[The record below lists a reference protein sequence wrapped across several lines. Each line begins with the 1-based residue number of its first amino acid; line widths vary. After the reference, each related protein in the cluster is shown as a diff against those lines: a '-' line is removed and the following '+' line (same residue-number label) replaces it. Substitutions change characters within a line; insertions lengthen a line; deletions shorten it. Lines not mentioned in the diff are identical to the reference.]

1 MVGAPAGNGVG
12 GGVGVAVGGGGSVPV
27 GKGESRGVSEGFKGD
42 WKASGVAEAVAEAE
56 AAGVVE
62 AVAVGEP
69 VGVLLGS
76 GGTSVWAGD
85 GEAGSPSTEVPQAE
99 RMAAN
104 AAAPAPF
111 RNRRRSSTICDFNMA
126 LL

>member
-1 MVGAPAGNGVG
+1 M
-12 GGVGVAVGGGGSVPV
+12 GVAVGGSVAV
-27 GKGESRGVSEGFKGD
+27 GKGESRGDSKGSSCD
-42 WKASGVAEAVAEAE
+42 WKASGVAEAVAEAEAE

-76 GGTSVWAGD
+76 EGSSVWAGD

-99 RMAAN
+99 SKAAN

-111 RNRRRSSTICDFNMA
+111 RNRRLSSTICDLDMA
-126 LL
+126 PL

>member
-1 MVGAPAGNGVG
+1 M
-12 GGVGVAVGGGGSVPV
+12 GVAVGGSVAV
-27 GKGESRGVSEGFKGD
+27 GKGESRGESKGSSGD
-42 WKASGVAEAVAEAE
+42 WKASGVTEAVAE

-76 GGTSVWAGD
+76 VGNSVCAGD
-85 GEAGSPSTEVPQAE
+85 GEPGSPSPEVPQAE
-99 RMAAN
+99 RTAAN

-111 RNRRRSSTICDFNMA
+111 RNRRLSSTICDLDMA
-126 LL
+126 PL

>member
-1 MVGAPAGNGVG
+1 MGVG
-12 GGVGVAVGGGGSVPV
+12 VGGGGSVAV
-27 GKGESRGVSEGFKGD
+27 GKGESRGDSKGSKGD

-76 GGTSVWAGD
+76 EGTSVWAGD
-85 GEAGSPSTEVPQAE
+85 GETGSPSTEVPQAE
-99 RMAAN
+99 RKAAN

-126 LL
+126 PL

>member
-1 MVGAPAGNGVG
+1 
-12 GGVGVAVGGGGSVPV
+12 VGVAVGGGGSVPV
-27 GKGESRGVSEGFKGD
+27 GRGESRGDSKGSSGD
-42 WKASGVAEAVAEAE
+42 WKASGVAEAVAEAEAE

-76 GGTSVWAGD
+76 GGRSVWAGD

-111 RNRRRSSTICDFNMA
+111 RNRRRSSTICDFNMVP
-126 LL
+126 L

>member
-1 MVGAPAGNGVG
+1 
-12 GGVGVAVGGGGSVPV
+12 VGVAVGGGGWVAV
-27 GKGESRGVSEGFKGD
+27 GDGEPSGDSKGSRGDSKE
-42 WKASGVAEAVAEAE
+42 SPVAEAVGELV
-56 AAGVVE
+56 GVTE

-76 GGTSVWAGD
+76 GGRSVLPGE
-85 GEAGSPSTEVPQAE
+85 GEACSPSPPAPQAE
-99 RMAAN
+99 RKAAS

-111 RNRRRSSTICDFNMA
+111 RNRRRFSTICDLDMA

>member
-1 MVGAPAGNGVG
+1 M
-12 GGVGVAVGGGGSVPV
+12 GVAVGGSVAV
-27 GKGESRGVSEGFKGD
+27 GKGESRGESKGSSGD
-42 WKASGVAEAVAEAE
+42 WKASGVTEAVAEAE

-76 GGTSVWAGD
+76 VGNSVCAGD
-85 GEAGSPSTEVPQAE
+85 GEPGSPSTEVPQAE
-99 RMAAN
+99 RKAAN

-111 RNRRRSSTICDFNMA
+111 RNRRLSSTICDLDMA
-126 LL
+126 PL

>member
-1 MVGAPAGNGVG
+1 M
-12 GGVGVAVGGGGSVPV
+12 GVAVGGSGSVPV
-27 GKGESRGVSEGFKGD
+27 GKGESRGDSKGSSGD

-76 GGTSVWAGD
+76 EGTSVWAGD
-85 GEAGSPSTEVPQAE
+85 GETGSPSTEVPQAE
-99 RMAAN
+99 RKAAN

-111 RNRRRSSTICDFNMA
+111 RNRRLTSTICDLDMA
-126 LL
+126 PL